1 MTEAVFDFA
10 AINRRMNRKP
20 EVVAAVEAPL
30 SGVAIMQK
38 LAASRIPPFVPI
50 VATQAD
56 IDQYRAEFERMKIEF
71 FDNPINWQSY

>member
-10 AINRRMNRKP
+10 DINRRMNRKP
-20 EVVAAVEAPL
+20 EIVAAVEPPI

-38 LAASRIPPFVPI
+38 LAASRMRSYPRY
-50 VATQAD
+50 VANQAD
-56 IDQYRAEFERMKIEF
+56 IDKYRSEYEKMKIEF